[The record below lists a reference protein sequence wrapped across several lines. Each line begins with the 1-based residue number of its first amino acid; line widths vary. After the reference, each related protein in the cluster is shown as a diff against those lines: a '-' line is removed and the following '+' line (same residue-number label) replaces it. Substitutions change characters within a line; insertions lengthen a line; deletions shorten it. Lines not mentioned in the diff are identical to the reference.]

1 MSKRNPVTIIRSRK
15 AKNGLI
21 SAFFAFIGFLAFID
35 RVALQDVRSAIRTAI
50 WASDDRKQ
58 FHQKSFLVVA
68 VIDGDTLDIVLPGQP
83 DKPQRVRLL
92 GVDTPETKNPVTGVM
107 YYGPQA
113 ETVTRQLA
121 EGKKIY
127 LRLDRSNNERDRY
140 HRLLAYV
147 ILPDGTV
154 LNERLIAEGYG
165 YADLRFPHSQYEKY
179 LQLMQTAMAE
189 KRGLWQQVQPNQL
202 PKWLIEQKP
211 DMKGQLK
218 TPLR

>member
-1 MSKRNPVTIIRSRK
+1 MSKRKPVKIIRSRK
-15 AKNGLI
+15 AKNVLFG
-21 SAFFAFIGFLAFID
+21 AFFAFIGFLALID
-35 RVALQDVRSAIRTAI
+35 RIALQDVRSAIRTAI

-58 FHQKSFLVVA
+58 FHQKSFLVA
-68 VIDGDTLDIVLPGQP
+68 EVIDGDTIDIVLPDQP
-83 DKPQRVRLL
+83 GKHQKVRLL
-92 GVDTPETKNPVTGVM
+92 GVDTPETKNPTTGVM

-113 ETVTRQLA
+113 EAATRRLA

-127 LRLDRSNNERDRY
+127 LLLDKSNNERDHY

-165 YADLRFPHSQYEKY
+165 YADLRFPHSQYERY
-179 LQLMQTAMAE
+179 LQLMHNAIAE

-202 PKWLIEQKP
+202 PAWLTEQKP
-211 DMKGQLK
+211 DIKRQLK
-218 TPLR
+218 NTR